1 MWNERTPMKYKIL
14 DIVMLGYAVL
24 FGITFSYAIMARFFQ

>member
-1 MWNERTPMKYKIL
+1 MWNERTPMKYKVL

-24 FGITFSYAIMARFFQ
+24 FGIAFSYGILARFLQ